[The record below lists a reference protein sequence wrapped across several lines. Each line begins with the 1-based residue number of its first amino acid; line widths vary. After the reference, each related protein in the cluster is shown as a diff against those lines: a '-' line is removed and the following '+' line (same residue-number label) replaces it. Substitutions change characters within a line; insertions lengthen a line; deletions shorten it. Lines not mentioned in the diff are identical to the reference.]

1 MRAWNLLVNDRQMIE
16 EMLLNY
22 RHHVNFAVTAKTV
35 KKVKPGDTVIFH
47 NYHGVYMYAEK
58 IVTSKKIVRK
68 DTGEK
73 AIQLR
78 FM

>member
-1 MRAWNLLVNDRQMIE
+1 MRAWNLLVKDRQIIE
-16 EMLLNY
+16 EMLTAC
-22 RHHVNFAVTAKTV
+22 RHYVNFAVTAKTV

-47 NYHGVYMYAEK
+47 NYYGKYMFAEK
-58 IVTSKKIVRK
+58 IVTSKKVVRK

>member
-16 EMLLNY
+16 EMLLA
-22 RHHVNFAVTAKTV
+22 RRQHVNFAVTAKTV
-35 KKVKPGDTVIFH
+35 KKVKPGDIVIFH
-47 NYHGVYMYAEK
+47 NYYGKYMFAEK
-58 IVTSKKIVRK
+58 IVTSKKVVRK